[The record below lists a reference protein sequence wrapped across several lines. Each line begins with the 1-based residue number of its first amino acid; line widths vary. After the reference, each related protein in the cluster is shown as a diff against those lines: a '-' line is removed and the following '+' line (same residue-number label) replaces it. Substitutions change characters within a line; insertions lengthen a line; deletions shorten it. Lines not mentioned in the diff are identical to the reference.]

1 MCMVWHEKHDSVRA
15 SSVASLKHGESM
27 SPLYSRPDTR
37 IMPSAQNEPVT
48 NAGSRSTNAASAAG
62 SRRAIGCG
70 MKRVSR
76 SSPPGRYGKP
86 WLLAR
91 RSAPAS

>member
-1 MCMVWHEKHDSVRA
+1 MPAETWCVAAHSETGRGSSGVLCIVWHEKQDSVRA
-15 SSVASLKHGESM
+15 SSVASLKQGEST

-37 IMPSAQNEPVT
+37 IMPSAQNEPLT

-70 MKRVSR
+70 M
-76 SSPPGRYGKP
+76 
-86 WLLAR
+86 
-91 RSAPAS
+91 